1 MSQPSSDFIRL
12 KNHPEMSPRKRVVSL
27 DGEALQFCSMLS
39 VAELDRRPSRP
50 PDYEAENRALLAFA
64 QSMAEPPDGI
74 LQKFADTALVLCR
87 AHSAGFSLLEDA
99 DQKRNFHWRAIVG
112 QWAPHLGGGTPRDF
126 GPCGTVLDNNT
137 AMLCCRPE
145 RDFPYLG
152 EVSPLLDEGL
162 LIPFY
167 VDGEAV
173 GTIWIISHDES
184 RRFDAEDLRVMT
196 NLAIFASSAYQ
207 TLLSRDAARRSE
219 AQIAMLAREAEHRAK
234 NVLATVQATV
244 HLSSSDTPDG
254 LKHAIEGRIQALA
267 GVHRLFVESR
277 WVGADLQKLVTQEL
291 VPYRQDGK
299 ARVRIEGPHLLLETN
314 TAQTVAVI
322 LHELVTNSVK
332 YGALSIT
339 KGRVE
344 VEWSPSPDGRVVF
357 RWIETDA
364 PPVKPPARQGFGMNV
379 MQGMVRS
386 LRGDMHFDWRE
397 EGLSAEISIPM

>member
-1 MSQPSSDFIRL
+1 
-12 KNHPEMSPRKRVVSL
+12 
-27 DGEALQFCSMLS
+27 MLS
-39 VAELDRRPSRP
+39 VAELNRRPSRP
-50 PDYEAENRALLAFA
+50 PDYEAENRALLALA
-64 QSMAEPPDGI
+64 ESMALSPEGV
-74 LQKFADTALVLCR
+74 LQKFADAALVLCR

-112 QWAPHLGGGTPRDF
+112 QWAPHVGGGTPRDF

-162 LIPFY
+162 LIPFH

-173 GTIWIISHDES
+173 GTIWVISHDES

-196 NLAIFASSAYQ
+196 NLATFASSAYQ

-219 AQIAMLAREAEHRAK
+219 AQIAILAHEAEHRAN

-244 HLSSSDTPDG
+244 QLSSSDTPDG
-254 LKHAIEGRIQALA
+254 LKHAIQGRIQALA

-277 WVGADLQKLVTQEL
+277 WMGAELQKLVTQEL
-291 VPYRQDGK
+291 LPYRQDGQ
-299 ARVRIEGPHLLLETN
+299 ARARIEGPRLVLEPN
-314 TAQTVAVI
+314 TAQTIAVI
-322 LHELVTNSVK
+322 LHELATNAVK
-332 YGALSIT
+332 YGALSRT
-339 KGRVE
+339 TGRVE
-344 VEWSPSPDGRVVF
+344 VEWSRSPDGQLVL
-357 RWIETDA
+357 RWIEIDG
-364 PPVKPPARQGFGMNV
+364 PPVKSPTRQGFGTVV
-379 MQGMVRS
+379 MQGMVRG
-386 LRGDMHFDWRE
+386 LRGDIHFDWRE